1 MGMLDFVKRKEFIPQ
16 DENGVELRCDRCS
29 APFMGKPWMVKKV
42 PCLCTRCWRYDRLDE
57 EAV

>member
-1 MGMLDFVKRKEFIPQ
+1 MLDFVKRKEFVPQ

-29 APFMGKPWMVKKV
+29 ALFMGKPWMVKKV